1 MSAVSVIGLGAMGA
15 ALARVLMQNGSR
27 VTVWNRTE
35 RKAAP
40 LVAAGAT
47 LAPTAAAALAAS
59 PTTLVCVHTH
69 ADTRAILQAAPAA
82 LAGKTVIEL
91 STGGVREA
99 EALAR
104 WLEAQGA
111 QCLIGMIG
119 TFPTG
124 IGKADTAIVTAGSEA
139 VWRAHAPMLR
149 ALAGRS
155 SYLGADVGALA
166 ALFAALF
173 LPRQGFMFGMIY
185 GALICER
192 ACVPIDTYVEQ
203 LPVTLKLV
211 DAYFDVFKK
220 SVPAGDFANPPV
232 SMATL
237 LACYD
242 DVLETFAHGGVNSEM
257 PELLHRLMRKGVEA
271 GLGGE
276 QVTALTKV
284 LRG

>member
-1 MSAVSVIGLGAMGA
+1 ME
-15 ALARVLMQNGSR
+15 NGSQ
-27 VTVWNRTE
+27 VTVWNRTQG
-35 RKAAP
+35 KAAP
-40 LVAAGAT
+40 LLASGAR
-47 LAPTAAAALAAS
+47 LAPTPADAVAAS

-69 ADTRAILQAAPAA
+69 ADTRAILATSPAV

-91 STGGVREA
+91 STGGAREA
-99 EALAR
+99 VGLAH
-104 WLEAQGA
+104 WIEAQGG

-139 VWRAHAPMLR
+139 AWRAHAAMLR
-149 ALAGRS
+149 TLAGQS
-155 SYLGADVGALA
+155 SFIGADVGALA

-185 GALICER
+185 GALICEK
-192 ACVPIDTYVEQ
+192 AGVPIRTYVEQ
-203 LPVTLKLV
+203 LPVSLKLV
-211 DAYFDVFKK
+211 HAYFDVFAR
-220 SVPAGDFANPPV
+220 SVPVGDFSNPPV

-237 LACYD
+237 LACFD
-242 DVLETFAHGGVNSEM
+242 DVLESFAHNGVTGEL
-257 PELLHRLMRKGVEA
+257 PELLHRLMRKGVDA
-271 GLGGE
+271 GLGNE